1 MIMVVSIAIVVVAIF
16 SARKN
21 NYRIDPSQEL
31 IAIGVC
37 GVHVCVCVCVC
48 VCMCGWVVCVC
59 VGEWCVHVCVWGWV
73 GGVCVWV
80 GGWCVCVGSRL
91 HVCVHVS

>member
-48 VCMCGWVVCVC
+48 VYV
-59 VGEWCVHVCVWGWV
+59 WV
-73 GGVCVWV
+73 GGVCMC
-80 GGWCVCVGSRL
+80 G
-91 HVCVHVS
+91 